1 MKSPYAIWLFLV
13 LVMILWMRGWWQP
26 GLPLTPREE
35 NTPQLTD
42 IWSLKTAAD
51 RGVLWTAW
59 NPLDNSG
66 APNLIQRSYLIF
78 APLAQ
83 IASSLSLSVDT
94 VYKLAVLVAFSLSG
108 LGMYQLLRTL
118 KLKNFPSLIGALAY
132 MLSPPHITLASDLL
146 DFNFYWATI
155 PWLIYLVERFI
166 ATKNTLRVSSLTGV
180 LLTFAYFA
188 GNTYFLTILP
198 FLCLYAFMRLYLS
211 QIPFGLI
218 IKFGLL
224 TLAFF
229 LATSAFVTLP
239 TAIEAPHTWLKQEVV
254 RQQIIDLPSPGQ
266 VLQLFPLRWQGHSPL
281 AWDFDTR
288 YPDLSW
294 YLGTI
299 VILLTA
305 VAFTRFRSN
314 WRQLLPGVLLL
325 LSFTPFFL
333 IMRLPWLKQLA
344 LGFLNFFPTIQ
355 SAFDRTYRLFLLPSF
370 IFSLLAAFGA
380 QSLLRRRTWLGPI
393 IVILLVFDF
402 SPLSAYF
409 FTAPKDNLKPSDSI
423 LEKLNS
429 GSPGR
434 YWSPFTFVKHL
445 PRYRLEYATSY
456 ITRPRVNNRL
466 SSCLHFRII

>member
-155 PWLIYLVERFI
+155 PWLIYLV
-166 ATKNTLRVSSLTGV
+166 
-180 LLTFAYFA
+180 
-188 GNTYFLTILP
+188 
-198 FLCLYAFMRLYLS
+198 
-211 QIPFGLI
+211 
-218 IKFGLL
+218 
-224 TLAFF
+224 
-229 LATSAFVTLP
+229 
-239 TAIEAPHTWLKQEVV
+239 
-254 RQQIIDLPSPGQ
+254 
-266 VLQLFPLRWQGHSPL
+266 
-281 AWDFDTR
+281 
-288 YPDLSW
+288 
-294 YLGTI
+294 
-299 VILLTA
+299 
-305 VAFTRFRSN
+305 
-314 WRQLLPGVLLL
+314 
-325 LSFTPFFL
+325 
-333 IMRLPWLKQLA
+333 
-344 LGFLNFFPTIQ
+344 
-355 SAFDRTYRLFLLPSF
+355 
-370 IFSLLAAFGA
+370 
-380 QSLLRRRTWLGPI
+380 
-393 IVILLVFDF
+393 
-402 SPLSAYF
+402 
-409 FTAPKDNLKPSDSI
+409 
-423 LEKLNS
+423 
-429 GSPGR
+429 
-434 YWSPFTFVKHL
+434 
-445 PRYRLEYATSY
+445 
-456 ITRPRVNNRL
+456 
-466 SSCLHFRII
+466 